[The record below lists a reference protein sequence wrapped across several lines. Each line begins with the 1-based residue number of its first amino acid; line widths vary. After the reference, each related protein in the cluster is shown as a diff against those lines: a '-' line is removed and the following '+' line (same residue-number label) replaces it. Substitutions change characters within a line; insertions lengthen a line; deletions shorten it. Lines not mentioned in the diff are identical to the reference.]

1 MQTVEIIK
9 KSIID
14 LDTEI
19 IVNAANSSP
28 QYGGGVCGY
37 IFDAA
42 GARKLQEACDKI
54 GGCPTGSA
62 VITPG
67 LIFANT
73 LFTR

>member
-19 IVNAANSSP
+19 IVNAANTSL

-54 GGCPTGSA
+54 GGCPTA
-62 VITPG
+62 G
-67 LIFANT
+67 L
-73 LFTR
+73 